1 MRKYIV
7 FALLLLLL
15 PTVVAAQFV
24 LTATPAG
31 NRAWDF
37 TVCYTPADGAQTA
50 LQFDLLLPPGLVLA
64 DEPAPVGPAG
74 CVMQWAPQ
82 SGGALR
88 VVLYVTG
95 STTFGTAGR
104 AVFTCRL
111 TAADGL
117 SAGDYDI
124 SLTGGRAATAVGREY
139 VLDEARCTVSVLP
152 PAPAVYRLT
161 WLIDGETFATDSVA
175 EGTPLVP
182 PVIAEREG
190 YTFSGWQELSEVMP
204 GSDLT
209 VTATWTVNVYR
220 LLYYLDDALYASFEV
235 PYGAPL
241 QLLPA
246 PDCEGLFEGW
256 SELPATMPAH
266 DVTVRGT
273 TSTTGI
279 GISVAPHRPV
289 PVFTL
294 GGRLV
299 GADSAALRR
308 SLPAGVYVV
317 AGRKVVFGP
326 H

>member
-1 MRKYIV
+1 MRKYIAS
-7 FALLLLLL
+7 ALLLLLL
-15 PTVVAAQFV
+15 PAVAAAQFV

-31 NRAWDF
+31 YRAWDL
-37 TVCYTPADGAQTA
+37 TIGYTPADGAQTA
-50 LQFDLLLPPGLVLA
+50 LQFDLLLPPALA
-64 DEPAPVGPAG
+64 LSAESDPVGPAG
-74 CVMQWAPQ
+74 CVTQWAPQ

-88 VVLYVTG
+88 VVLHVTG
-95 STTFGTAGR
+95 NTTFGTAGR
-104 AVFTCRL
+104 TVFTCRL
-111 TAADGL
+111 TAAADQP
-117 SAGDYDI
+117 AGDYDI
-124 SLTGGRAATAVGREY
+124 CLTGGRAATAVGREY
-139 VLDEARCTVSVLP
+139 VLDEGRCTISVPP

-175 EGTPLVP
+175 EGTPLLP

-190 YTFSGWQELSEVMP
+190 HTFSGWQELPEVMP

-209 VTATWTVNVYR
+209 VTAMWTVNVYR

-235 PYGAPL
+235 PYGTPL
-241 QLLPA
+241 QLLPS
-246 PDCEGLFEGW
+246 PDCEGVFEGW

-273 TSTTGI
+273 TSTTGV

-294 GGRLV
+294 GGRFV
-299 GADSAALRR
+299 GTDSAALRR

-317 AGRKVVFGP
+317 GGRKIVSGSR
-326 H
+326 